1 MKKVLFIALAAA
13 LFVVTGTV
21 SANTVTGSNEI
32 SNKSKGNAGVS
43 WQFNNSDGVLLL
55 KMLSN
60 GAVESASI
68 TVYDH
73 RGRSVLKESSLIKG
87 NVSITLI
94 DLDHLPAGEYTF
106 TVKCP
111 SFESEASFKKK

>member
-1 MKKVLFIALAAA
+1 MKKVFFMVLAMALFI
-13 LFVVTGTV
+13 VTGTV
-21 SANTVTGSNEI
+21 SANTISDNNEI
-32 SNKSKGNAGVS
+32 SNQLKGNAGVS
-43 WQFNNSDGVLLL
+43 WEFDNSDGVLLL

-60 GAVESASI
+60 GGVERASI

-73 RGRSVLKESSLIKG
+73 RGRSLIKETSLIKG

-94 DLDHLPAGEYTF
+94 DLDHLPAGEYSF